1 MQRIPYKRADEA
13 AVKITKKIQREFRHN
28 RLALFDELNV
38 IGIKKHVLKLYKDVY
53 KDIKREFVAIL
64 NPLYEEIYD
73 EALALG
79 FDGEPEDLDEA
90 WIEEFFDEY
99 NPVTKY
105 VFSKE
110 MGRKESRLFESL
122 VSIKDSAVADKI
134 QSYKTAEN
142 LIIRQA
148 KQYAIDLEDSIAKT
162 VYKAVGV
169 KKVKWVAE
177 HDRKTCSVCNEL
189 DGEVFDLDKAPN
201 KQHINC
207 RCYLIPVKE

>member
-1 MQRIPYKRADEA
+1 M
-13 AVKITKKIQREFRHN
+13 
-28 RLALFDELNV
+28 L
-38 IGIKKHVLKLYKDVY
+38 GIRKHISKLYKNVY
-53 KDIKREFVAIL
+53 KTIKKEFVAIL
-64 NPLYEEIYD
+64 SPLYQEIYD

-79 FDGEPEDLDEA
+79 FDGELQDLDES

-105 VFSKE
+105 VFRNE

-122 VSIKDSAVADKI
+122 VATKDSTFAIKS
-134 QSYKTAEN
+134 QSYQTAEN
-142 LIIRQA
+142 VLTRQI
-148 KQYAIDLEDSIAKT
+148 KQYAIELEDAVAMA

-169 KKVKWVAE
+169 KQVRWVAE
-177 HDRKTCSVCNEL
+177 HDRKTCGVCSEL
-189 DGEVFDLDKAPN
+189 DGEIFPLTDAPP